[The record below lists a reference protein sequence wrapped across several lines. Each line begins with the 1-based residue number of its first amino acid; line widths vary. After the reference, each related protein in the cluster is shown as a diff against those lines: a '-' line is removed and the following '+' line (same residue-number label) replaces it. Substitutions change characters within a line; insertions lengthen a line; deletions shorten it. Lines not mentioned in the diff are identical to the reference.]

1 MKLLLDT
8 HVFISWFDE
17 PERLPERVL
26 EALRDPGNELM
37 LSAISVFETHLKI
50 EAAKLDIGLPLQELV
65 RDHERGGGGLTVLP
79 VHASHVYAMHDLPRI
94 HRDPFDRLLVA
105 QAVVED
111 AALVSG
117 DEAIARYPV
126 KVFW

>member
-8 HVFISWFDE
+8 HAFIWWFDE
-17 PERLPERVL
+17 PERLPDRVL

-37 LSAISVFETHLKI
+37 LSAISVFEMHLKI

-65 RDHERGGGGLTVLP
+65 QDHEREGGLTVLP
-79 VHASHVYAMHDLPRI
+79 LRVSHVYALRDLPRH
-94 HRDPFDRLLVA
+94 HRDPFDRLLIA

-111 AALVSG
+111 FFFASG
-117 DEAIARYPV
+117 DEAVARYPV

>member
-8 HVFISWFDE
+8 HVFIWWFDE
-17 PERLPERVL
+17 PERLPDRVL

-37 LSAISVFETHLKI
+37 LSAISVFEMHLKI

-65 RDHERGGGGLTVLP
+65 RDHEREDGLTVLP
-79 VHASHVYAMHDLPRI
+79 RRVSHVYALRDLPRH
-94 HRDPFDRLLVA
+94 HRDPFDRLLIA

-111 AALVSG
+111 VFFSSG
-117 DEAIARYPV
+117 DETVARYPV
-126 KVFW
+126 KLVW

>member
-8 HVFISWFDE
+8 HAFIWWFDE
-17 PERLPERVL
+17 PERLPARVL

-37 LSAISVFETHLKI
+37 LSAISVFEMHLKI
-50 EAAKLDIGLPLQELV
+50 ELGKLDIGLPLEEVV
-65 RDHERGGGGLTVLP
+65 RDHERADGMAALP
-79 VHASHVYAMHDLPRI
+79 LRAAHVYALRDLPRL

-111 AALVSG
+111 ALLVTA
-117 DEAIARYPV
+117 DETVAQYPV
-126 KVFW
+126 RVLW